1 MMGVQAIKKPKERQ
15 MNVVISDAAYLLS
28 TYEPAPVGFAT
39 SALDG
44 FISCLMNITK
54 KELIG

>member
-1 MMGVQAIKKPKERQ
+1 MGVQAIKKPKERQ